1 MKSKII
7 FQKVYLKDCISTRF
21 EQKTLPTPELMDWR
35 ESIRIELDRVISVL
49 RKVSYKNINIFCQR
63 SVLKQALSEL
73 HKYFLV
79 PVDRA
84 TGNADINC
92 RRFSASTLIRE
103 VTLGKDTRNDT

>member
-1 MKSKII
+1 M
-7 FQKVYLKDCISTRF
+7 YLKDCISTRF